1 MKKFQLKQNKLR
13 ILRKSNYLPSFL
25 SQALIGLILG
35 DAHLSKST
43 SNTRFEMSFKGI
55 YLPFASY
62 IYALFIYYIGS
73 KPNILNTKSNIS
85 DKLYGSIRLKSL
97 TLPIFNYYHNLFYQ
111 WDISLGKWIKFVPS
125 NIKDL
130 MTPVVLAF
138 LIMGDGNYDKSRNR
152 VRIYTNSFT
161 YSDCLLLANAIEQK
175 CGIKT
180 SVMHDRNNQYILTI
194 GAKELD
200 KLRSLVS
207 EHMHPTMNYRIGLP
221 NSTI

>member
-1 MKKFQLKQNKLR
+1 MKKKQTMQNKLR
-13 ILRKSNYLPSFL
+13 KSSYLPSFL

-35 DAHLSKST
+35 DAHLSKSSPT
-43 SNTRFEMSFKGI
+43 SNTRFEMSFKGV
-55 YLPFASY
+55 YLPFALY
-62 IYALFIYYIGS
+62 IYGLFLPFIGS

-125 NIKDL
+125 NIMEL

-138 LIMGDGNYDKSRNR
+138 LIMGDGNFDKGRNR

-161 YSDCLLLANAIEQK
+161 YSDCLLLASAIEQK

-207 EHMHPTMNYRIGLP
+207 EHMHPSMHYRIGLP